1 MVKKFLSRYFGFK
14 KEIYVLFV
22 SRIINCIGAFV
33 HPLLT
38 LILKN
43 KLGMDEANVGWL
55 MTLMLITQLPSMLIG
70 GKLSDRFGR
79 VKLVAIF
86 QSLGAAIYII
96 CGLLPMST
104 TVVVLILVASNF
116 YALSYP
122 SLDAM
127 TMDLT
132 NPKNRKEALSLIY
145 MGINIGFAVGPML
158 GGMLFEK
165 YLRWVF
171 IGDAVTTMA
180 AVVLIIIF
188 IKETLPDKNDKKN
201 KGLESYEKG
210 SVFSILKDRMVIIA
224 IAFILLLYQFAYSQ
238 FGFAL
243 PIQMD
248 GIFGDKGAFH
258 FGLLISFNGVLVI
271 VLTPFVTY
279 VLKKVRSLVGT
290 LASGLLYAAAFTTL
304 IFAKTLPVFYAAMFL
319 MTLGEV
325 ALTIDAFA
333 FIAGMSPSSHR
344 ARVNSVVNIIASIGR
359 VISPFII
366 GQVIA
371 HGGMGYGWLT
381 VALVSL
387 FGAILALV
395 FMNIQKTRG
404 IHDIIQT

>member
-104 TVVVLILVASNF
+104 TVVVLIIVASNF

-171 IGDAVTTMA
+171 IGDGVTTMA

>member
-1 MVKKFLSRYFGFK
+1 MAVKFISRYFGFR

-43 KLGMDEANVGWL
+43 KLGMEEANVGWL

-86 QSLGAAIYII
+86 QSLGAIIYIV

-104 TVVVLILVASNF
+104 AVVVLIIVASNF

-158 GGMLFEK
+158 GGMLFEN

-180 AVVLIIIF
+180 SVVLILIF
-188 IKETLPDKNDKKN
+188 IKETLPDKNDKN
-201 KGLESYEKG
+201 IKGLESYEKG
-210 SVFSILKDRMVIIA
+210 SIFSILKGRMIIIA

-248 GIFGDKGAFH
+248 GIFGDRGAFH

-271 VLTPFVTY
+271 ALTPFVTY
-279 VLKKVRSLVGT
+279 VLKKMRSLVGT
-290 LASGLLYAAAFTTL
+290 FASGLLYAAAFTTF
-304 IFAKTLPVFYAAMFL
+304 IFAKTLPVFYSAMFL

-344 ARVNSVVNIIASIGR
+344 ARVNSVVNIIASVGR
-359 VISPFII
+359 VISPLII
-366 GQVIA
+366 GQIIA
-371 HGGMGYGWLT
+371 HTGMGCGWLT

-387 FGAILALV
+387 FGGILALL
-395 FMNIQKTRG
+395 FMNIQKARG
-404 IHDIIQT
+404 LNDFTQT

>member
-1 MVKKFLSRYFGFK
+1 MAVKFLSRYFGFR

-43 KLGMDEANVGWL
+43 KLGMDEANIGWL

-86 QSLGAAIYII
+86 QSLGAAIYIV

-104 TVVVLILVASNF
+104 TVVVLIIVASNF

-180 AVVLIIIF
+180 SVVLIIIF
-188 IKETLPDKNDKKN
+188 IKETLPDKNDEKN

-210 SVFSILKDRMVIIA
+210 SVFSVLKGRIVIIA

-271 VLTPFVTY
+271 ALTPFVTY

-290 LASGLLYAAAFTTL
+290 LASGLLYSAAFTTL
-304 IFAKTLPVFYAAMFL
+304 IFAKSLPVFYAAMFL

-344 ARVNSVVNIIASIGR
+344 ARVNSVVNIIASVGR

-371 HGGMGYGWLT
+371 HGGLGDGWLT

-387 FGAILALV
+387 FGAILALI
-395 FMNIQKTRG
+395 FMNIQKARG
-404 IHDIIQT
+404 VHDITQT